1 MHLHSFCFYSARTP
15 LLSLHCHMQILLKT
29 VNMGLSPFHQE
40 SAVSVSP
47 LPSPV
52 SCPLEGASN
61 FRDIGG
67 YATDSG
73 SFRKGRVYRSDHL
86 ADLSSHDLDTLQEL
100 GIACSLDFR
109 GAHERKRSPYQY
121 SFLTSH
127 ALTVEPTVLPD
138 FLDMLA
144 KGEVDVKAAY
154 GTMNKTYTEFVT
166 GHAATFGRVFDQL
179 LETNTPVVMHCTA
192 GKDRTGFAVALLHRA
207 AGVHPDDVMH
217 DYLLTNQ
224 FFRRPDLPDNRGI
237 SEEVLDILWGVQ
249 PEFLETAFKT
259 IDETHG
265 NLENFFQNA
274 LKLSPAR
281 REALLERY
289 TT

>member
-1 MHLHSFCFYSARTP
+1 MP
-15 LLSLHCHMQILLKT
+15 
-29 VNMGLSPFHQE
+29 
-40 SAVSVSP
+40 VSS

-52 SCPLEGASN
+52 SCPLKGASN

-86 ADLSSHDLDTLQEL
+86 ADLSQQDLDILKEL
-100 GIACSLDFR
+100 GIARSLDFR

-144 KGEVDVKAAY
+144 QGQGDVQAAHA
-154 GTMNKTYTEFVT
+154 TMNKTYTEFVT
-166 GHAATFGRVFDQL
+166 THARTFAQVFDQL
-179 LETNTPVVMHCTA
+179 LQADTPVVMHCTA

-217 DYLLTNQ
+217 DYLLTKQ

-237 SEEVLDILWGVQ
+237 RDEVLDILWGVQ

-259 IDETHG
+259 IDATHG
-265 NLENFFQNA
+265 SLDRFFQDA
-274 LKLSPAR
+274 LQLSTAR

-289 TT
+289 VA

>member
-1 MHLHSFCFYSARTP
+1 
-15 LLSLHCHMQILLKT
+15 MQIVAKT
-29 VNMGLSPFHQE
+29 VNMGLSPFQQE
-40 SAVSVSP
+40 SAVSVSS
-47 LPSPV
+47 LPIPV

-67 YATDSG
+67 YATHSG

-86 ADLSSHDLDTLQEL
+86 ADLSGQDLNTLQEL
-100 GIACSLDFR
+100 GIARSLDFR

-138 FLDMLA
+138 FLAMVA
-144 KGEVDVKAAY
+144 KGQMDMQAAR

-166 GHAATFGRVFDQL
+166 GHAATFARVFDQL
-179 LETNTPVVMHCTA
+179 LEADTPVVMHCTA

-237 SEEVLDILWGVQ
+237 SDEVLNVLWGVQ

-259 IDETHG
+259 IDEEHG
-265 NLENFFQNA
+265 DLESFFQST

-289 TT
+289 TA